1 MNLEETTYWLADLLP
16 GEFTTSRRRVSQSFP
31 EFTVAELRLGDNG
44 GEAGGEDDAAETVA
58 ATLDAARI
66 EPQLVTEDGSDLRVE
81 FITVASGHGRAAA
94 DLVMA
99 AATMIAEDPIHF
111 SPQPGLLLPKLGWH
125 VDDTITALHGLLVP
139 PFLWED
145 GVPNV
150 HEVNFG
156 GRHGGGTYHEYTHPG
171 RMTVYAQLVMLTEEE
186 YRVAVDGG
194 PAAAQQ
200 LLATSQA
207 NLNDVWR

>member
-31 EFTVAELRLGDNG
+31 EFTVAELRLGDDG
-44 GEAGGEDDAAETVA
+44 DADGAETVA

-81 FITVASGHGRAAA
+81 FITVTTGHGRAAA

-99 AATMIAEDPIHF
+99 AATMISKDPVHF

-125 VDDTITALHGLLVP
+125 VDDTITAQHGLLVP

-156 GRHGGGTYHEYTHPG
+156 GRHGGGTQHEYTHPG

-186 YRVAVDGG
+186 YQVASEGG
-194 PAAAQQ
+194 PTAAQQ
-200 LLATSQA
+200 MLATSQA

>member
-1 MNLEETTYWLADLLP
+1 MNLEETRYWLSDLLP
-16 GEFTTSRRRVSQSFP
+16 GEAEITHRRVNVGFP
-31 EFTVAELRLGDNG
+31 EFNVASLEIG
-44 GEAGGEDDAAETVA
+44 GGPDGSAAETVG

-66 EPQLVTEDGSDLRVE
+66 EPDLVTDGGADLRVE
-81 FITVASGHGRAAA
+81 YITVTSGHSRAAP
-94 DLVMA
+94 DLMTA
-99 AATMIAEDPIHF
+99 AATMIAKDPHQH

-125 VDDTITALHGLLVP
+125 VDETMTALHGLLVP

-150 HEVNFG
+150 HEENFG
-156 GRHGGGTYHEYTHPG
+156 GRHGGGDYHEYTHPG
-171 RMTVYAQLVMLTEEE
+171 RMTVFAQLVMLTEDE

-194 PAAAQQ
+194 PAAVQQ
-200 LLATSQA
+200 MLASSSV